1 MNISYIFFHCKSLI
15 ALPDITKWN
24 ISNNIEAIGMFM
36 GCEGLFSS
44 SSDILKYDN
53 DSIIYKNYK
62 EDKNKNGQKLSE
74 EDAMKIYKVF
84 NEEEEDLLNES
95 SLDEEEIINKIIE
108 LNGDFEL
115 IKNYIKDFVD

>member
-1 MNISYIFFHCKSLI
+1 
-15 ALPDITKWN
+15 
-24 ISNNIEAIGMFM
+24 M

-44 SSDILKYDN
+44 SPDILKYDN

-74 EDAMKIYKVF
+74 EDAMKIYNVF
-84 NEEEEDLLNES
+84 NEEEEDLLNET